1 VQLTPETLV
10 DIAMTNPVN
19 VQIVSR
25 LPSLGLSQ
33 CMLTAGCLF
42 QAVWNHQSGLSPA
55 AGVKDYDIFYF
66 DTDLSW
72 EAENEVILETQQLF
86 KDLGVKVDIKN
97 QARVHLWYGERFGRA
112 YPALLSARD
121 GVDRYLVAGTCIGF
135 DPETGEVY
143 APYGLDDV
151 GQGLLRPNPLNLQPD
166 LFMPKARSYQARWP
180 WLRIWGSSAQG

>member
-1 VQLTPETLV
+1 
-10 DIAMTNPVN
+10 M
-19 VQIVSR
+19 
-25 LPSLGLSQ
+25 
-33 CMLTAGCLF
+33 
-42 QAVWNHQSGLSPA
+42 
-55 AGVKDYDIFYF
+55 KDYDIFYF

-97 QARVHLWYGERFGRA
+97 QARVHLWYGERFGRV

-143 APYGLDDV
+143 APYDLDDV

-166 LFMPKARSYQARWP
+166 LFVPKARSYQARWP
-180 WLRIWGSSAQG
+180 WLRILGASAQG